1 MWLIFFL
8 PLIQKMAF
16 LFTLSTIKNNVSS
29 RLQCSPLEGEQ
40 FIPCHPVYI
49 ESDGD
54 KCSAVPLLNY
64 EQGPPFEKFKPFTC
78 PRAHYINCILFSMGN
93 HYIDHKFSHLMDSI
107 RRFKKEGENVRE
119 RGSTTCSGCGK
130 SDSCQI
136 ADLSKKF
143 I

>member
-8 PLIQKMAF
+8 SLIQKMTF
-16 LFTLSTIKNNVSS
+16 LFTLSTIKNNVLS

-64 EQGPPFEKFKPFTC
+64 EQGPPFENSNHSHVLGP
-78 PRAHYINCILFSMGN
+78 IILIVSYFQWA
-93 HYIDHKFSHLMDSI
+93 
-107 RRFKKEGENVRE
+107 
-119 RGSTTCSGCGK
+119 TTRLITSFH
-130 SDSCQI
+130 I
-136 ADLSKKF
+136 
-143 I
+143 